1 MGAGRL
7 LLRVTIG
14 GYFVGHGLQKLAG
27 WFGGPGLE
35 SAGRHFE
42 SVGLRPGRRMATA
55 ASATEVVGGTL
66 LVLGLATPAAAAGL
80 SGVMVSAIRHVHGP
94 KGPWN
99 AQGGYELN
107 AVLLAALGALVEAG
121 PGRLSL
127 DHALGIEQR
136 GTVIALGALGAG
148 VAGSFAVSE
157 LAARR
162 PIEDVELSG
171 TEEPT
176 TREQAAAAEADGYE
190 PKRSIRSR
198 A

>member
-35 SAGRHFE
+35 GAAQHFE
-42 SVGLRPGRRMATA
+42 SLGLRPGRRTAVAT
-55 ASATEVVGGTL
+55 SATEVAGGAS
-66 LVLGLATPAAAAGL
+66 LVLGLATPVAAAVL
-80 SGVMVSAIRHVHGP
+80 SGVMVGAIRHVHGE

-99 AQGGYELN
+99 TNGGYELN
-107 AVLLAALGALVEAG
+107 AVLLAAFAALAEAG
-121 PGRLSL
+121 PGPLSL
-127 DHALGIEQR
+127 DHALGIERR
-136 GTVIALGALGAG
+136 GTLVALGALGAG

-157 LAARR
+157 LAARHG
-162 PIEDVELSG
+162 PAPHD
-171 TEEPT
+171 TEEPM
-176 TREQAAAAEADGYE
+176 TRERAAAAADGYE